1 VTEVGE
7 LPYFDFLL
15 DLLAANNRGIEK
27 AFGRHVHWGYWAD
40 PACALANDDDYAA
53 AAERLTLELCAA
65 AGITDGE
72 RVLDAG
78 CGFGGSLA
86 LLNERFERMALTGLN
101 IDARQLDRARR
112 LVVARTGN
120 TVRFDEGDACALPYP
135 DESLDRILAV
145 ECIFHFPSREQ
156 FFREA
161 RRTLRPG
168 GTFTLTDF
176 IPARLGLPVARL
188 ATEFPALTRFQYF
201 GPCNLRYTIQ
211 DYRSLGSRTGF
222 TPLVERDVSR
232 HTLPTYGYLK
242 ELVQRSDL
250 PGTIRKS
257 AGAVLNVM
265 RWASRTGLLDY
276 YVLAYSK
283 PAGSH

>member
-1 VTEVGE
+1 VTEAGK

-15 DLLAANNRGIEK
+15 DLLAANNSGIEK
-27 AFGRHVHWGYWAD
+27 AFGRHVHWGYWAE
-40 PACALANDDDYAA
+40 PARAPCNDDDYAA

-72 RVLDAG
+72 HVLDAG

-112 LVVARTGN
+112 LVVARAGN
-120 TVRFDEGDACALPYP
+120 TVRFDEGDACVLPYP
-135 DESLDRILAV
+135 DESFDRILAV
-145 ECIFHFPSREQ
+145 ECVFHFPSREQ

-161 RRTLRPG
+161 LRTLRPG
-168 GTFTLTDF
+168 GTLTLTDF
-176 IPARLGLPVARL
+176 VPARLARPVVRL
-188 ATEFPALTRFQYF
+188 ATEFPALARFQYF
-201 GPCNLRYTIQ
+201 GPCNLHYTIQ

-222 TPLVERDVSR
+222 TALVERDISR
-232 HTLPTYGYLK
+232 QTLPTYGYLK
-242 ELVQRSDL
+242 ELVRRSDL
-250 PGTIRKS
+250 PATIRKS
-257 AGAVLNVM
+257 AAALLNVM
-265 RWASRTGLLDY
+265 RLASRTGLLNY
-276 YVLAYSK
+276 YVLAYGK

>member
-1 VTEVGE
+1 MTEAGK

-15 DLLAANNRGIEK
+15 DLLAANNSGIEK

-40 PACALANDDDYAA
+40 PARALTNDDDYAA

-65 AGITDGE
+65 AGIADGQH
-72 RVLDAG
+72 VLDAG

-112 LVVARTGN
+112 LVVGRTGN
-120 TVRFDEGDACALPYP
+120 TVQFDEGDACALPYP
-135 DESLDRILAV
+135 AESFDRILAV

-168 GTFTLTDF
+168 GTLTLTDF
-176 IPARLGLPVARL
+176 VPARLARPVVRL
-188 ATEFPALTRFQYF
+188 ATEFPALARFQYF
-201 GPCNLRYTIQ
+201 GPCNLRYTIR
-211 DYRSLGSRTGF
+211 DYRRLGSRTGF
-222 TPLVERDVSR
+222 TPLVERDISR

-242 ELVQRSDL
+242 ELVLRSDL
-250 PGTIRKS
+250 PGTIRTS
-257 AGAVLNVM
+257 AAALLNVM
-265 RWASRTGLLDY
+265 RCASRTGLLNY
-276 YVLAYSK
+276 YVLAYGK
-283 PAGSH
+283 PAGSD